1 MEIAGII
8 LLAVVIAVAILK
20 MRAGPKKNGARA
32 KKRKGHKISAAGRRK
47 IATAHDFPSV
57 SIKFGPS
64 ACQSVKDLTDK
75 RFLADEAPSVPLINC
90 NSANCTCKFVHHE
103 IRREQDEDR
112 RAPSA
117 LRTSLYDTSGN
128 PERRHGGRRRSS
140 DPR

>member
-1 MEIAGII
+1 MEIAAII
-8 LLAVVIAVAILK
+8 LLAVIIAVATLK

-32 KKRKGHKISAAGRRK
+32 KKRKGHKISAAGKRK

-57 SIKFGPS
+57 SIKFGSS

-90 NSANCTCKFVHHE
+90 NSANCSCKFVHHE
-103 IRREQDEDR
+103 IRREQEEDR

-117 LRTSLYDTSGN
+117 LRTTLYDTSGK
-128 PERRHGGRRRSS
+128 PDRRHGGRRRST
-140 DPR
+140 DLR